1 MVSLEQ
7 ILIYLSLLLI
17 LATIASKVSSSLGVP
32 SLVLFIVIGALAGSE
47 GPGNI
52 EFWNPHLAQ
61 SVGTVALAFILFSG
75 GLDTSLESIKPVLLH
90 GLALSTVG
98 VAITA
103 SAVALFANL
112 VLGLTPLE
120 GLLLGSVVS
129 STDAAAVFS
138 VLRSRG
144 IRLKGHLRPLLE
156 LESGSNDPMAVFL
169 TIGFTGLLVDS
180 SRSSLALVPFFLQQ
194 MAVGGLFGYLSGRLL
209 PIVLNRLRLDYEGLY
224 PVLTTSVVLL
234 TYGGTS
240 ALGGNGFLAVYIC
253 GIVTG
258 NRPFIHRGS
267 LMRFHDG
274 LAWLVQITM
283 FLTLGLLV
291 FPSELVPVIG
301 PGTLVAIFLI
311 LIARPISVLVCLAP
325 SRGMGI
331 REKLLIAWVG
341 LRGAVP
347 IILATFPLV
356 AGIEKAHTMF
366 NMVFFI
372 VVSSVVLQ
380 GPLISF
386 FARFLGLQSTD
397 PERPHYPIGMVGG
410 IGDKSL
416 VEFDVKQGSPI
427 AGRRV
432 LNLGLPASGLIVLL
446 HRDGHFLVPSGGTV
460 IEGGDRLLV
469 LTNQESLPEIRSILG
484 SHGRPQRA

>member
-1 MVSLEQ
+1 
-7 ILIYLSLLLI
+7 
-17 LATIASKVSSSLGVP
+17 
-32 SLVLFIVIGALAGSE
+32 
-47 GPGNI
+47 
-52 EFWNPHLAQ
+52 
-61 SVGTVALAFILFSG
+61 
-75 GLDTSLESIKPVLLH
+75 
-90 GLALSTVG
+90 
-98 VAITA
+98 
-103 SAVALFANL
+103 
-112 VLGLTPLE
+112 
-120 GLLLGSVVS
+120 
-129 STDAAAVFS
+129 
-138 VLRSRG
+138 
-144 IRLKGHLRPLLE
+144 
-156 LESGSNDPMAVFL
+156 
-169 TIGFTGLLVDS
+169 
-180 SRSSLALVPFFLQQ
+180 
-194 MAVGGLFGYLSGRLL
+194 
-209 PIVLNRLRLDYEGLY
+209 
-224 PVLTTSVVLL
+224 
-234 TYGGTS
+234 
-240 ALGGNGFLAVYIC
+240 
-253 GIVTG
+253 
-258 NRPFIHRGS
+258 
-267 LMRFHDG
+267 MRFHDG
-274 LAWLVQITM
+274 LAWLVQIAM

-311 LIARPISVLVCLAP
+311 LVARPISVLVCLAP